1 MNSKISALLACGAF
15 AIYAYSAESSIAVSS
30 AQLHKGNARVD
41 VLGRHNAN
49 VRSTPTAAVNAKKS
63 IKDKH
68 FFAKSYVT
76 PNYPYS
82 EPELSTFSGSYTNRL
97 NTRNQKVE
105 TYKWNGDVMDKDEYA
120 YASFMREKYEGIRE
134 KYANGEIDDLIGFT
148 ETSDKRKLWP
158 SVYLNQNSI
167 NQNYLEFKELAN
179 LGNIDNDNSLYHS
192 AVARGKKGNNI
203 GIYVQ
208 QKAIPSDG
216 LGLQFEQLN
225 GCDGT
230 HGSSEKYRDMYY
242 ASEPIRILN
251 ETSSKAKVY
260 VMDSDCG
267 PSGSSTNLRSGARQP
282 NNPQNYAKKLFVGL
296 HTSGK
301 GSDYNYN
308 TIAQDIDDYTYFN
321 RVIQIAA
328 AGNTTTNIVGENNF
342 ISDYAK
348 GANVITVGAIKPVH
362 YGNSYLSNSDWH
374 NTHISSTR
382 EMDKPEVAN
391 ISNIF
396 IKTAKGGTFSND
408 VNQYYRFNYP
418 SVTGTE
424 GAATL
429 TAGQVVDLLDTVPF
443 FKWHPEVVKALLISA
458 SEKEISNGQSYDGDF
473 GNYKATKYPNME
485 NMIYGNRARFWI
497 GNNADHFSDEEI
509 TFEEKDIVLGRTYRI
524 AISWLSRGKYIME
537 YHKLPQDIDLEVC
550 QETTCKRSQSVDNPF
565 EIVEFTATTA
575 KPLKIKISRFR
586 NDGGYVILGYN
597 MHEIYSTPEIH

>member
-1 MNSKISALLACGAF
+1 MKNKITTLLACSAL
-15 AIYAYSAESSIAVSS
+15 AVCAYSAESTIAVSS

-49 VRSTPTAAVNAKKS
+49 VRSTPTAAVNAKKAT
-63 IKDKH
+63 KKQ
-68 FFAKSYVT
+68 FFAKTYT
-76 PNYPYS
+76 APNYPYS

-134 KYANGEIDDLIGFT
+134 KYANGEIDDLTGFT

-167 NQNYLEFKELAN
+167 NQNYLESKELAN

-225 GCDGT
+225 GCDGS

-267 PSGSSTNLRSGARQP
+267 PSGSSTNLKSGARQP

-296 HTSGK
+296 HTYGK

-374 NTHISSTR
+374 NTHISNTR

-408 VNQYYRFNYP
+408 VNQYYRFSYP

-429 TAGQVVDLLDTVPF
+429 TAGQVVDLLDTIPF

-458 SEKEISNGQSYDGDF
+458 SEKEISNGQSYDGDTVK
-473 GNYKATKYPNME
+473 YRTKTYPSME
-485 NMIYGNRARFWI
+485 NMIYGNRSRFWI

-550 QETTCKRSQSVDNPF
+550 QETTCKRSESADNPF
-565 EIVEFTATTA
+565 EIVEFTATTT
-575 KPLKIKISRFR
+575 KPLKIKITRFR